1 MELGLLVVIAAVIAG
16 GVLGSM
22 IRAWSISSRLFSL
35 EDRLETLERS
45 HLREVK
51 SRVSM
56 ERWGKKTK
64 DEALVEAALENPVPQ
79 VPARVPWWTRF
90 PRQASGG

>member
-1 MELGLLVVIAAVIAG
+1 MEIGLLVVIAAVIAG
-16 GVLGSM
+16 GVLGSTL
-22 IRAWSISSRLFSL
+22 RAWSISSRLFSL
-35 EDRLETLERS
+35 EDRLDTLERA

-64 DEALVEAALENPVPQ
+64 DEALVEAALETPVAPIHTQ
-79 VPARVPWWTRF
+79 PPWWTRF
-90 PRQASGG
+90 PKSTAG

>member
-1 MELGLLVVIAAVIAG
+1 MEIGLLVVIAAVIAG
-16 GVLGSM
+16 GVLGST

-35 EDRLETLERS
+35 EDRLETLERA

-64 DEALVEAALENPVPQ
+64 DEALVEAALEQTPAPVPVQ
-79 VPARVPWWTRF
+79 QPWWTKF
-90 PRQASGG
+90 PRQTTG

>member
-16 GVLGSM
+16 GVLGSTV
-22 IRAWSISSRLFSL
+22 RAWSISSRLFSL
-35 EDRLETLERS
+35 EDRLETLERA

-56 ERWGKKTK
+56 ERWGKKSK
-64 DEALVEAALENPVPQ
+64 DEDLVEAALNNPVSA
-79 VPARVPWWTRF
+79 VPAAAPWWTRF
-90 PRQASGG
+90 PRQTQG

>member
-16 GVLGSM
+16 GVLGST

-35 EDRLETLERS
+35 EDRLETLERA

-51 SRVSM
+51 SRVSQ
-56 ERWGKKTK
+56 ERWGKKSK
-64 DEALVEAALENPVPQ
+64 DELLVESALEKPAAPVPVQ
-79 VPARVPWWTRF
+79 APWWTKF
-90 PRQASGG
+90 PRSQIG